1 MLSKALAKLLILL
14 YLFFLLYTLEE
25 AELFFFVKK
34 GEQILRFLWK
44 NVKMLKA
51 CDNLAR
57 FLLLLVGS
65 YAPVI
70 FSLQNLN
77 IAIKF
82 TSS

>member
-1 MLSKALAKLLILL
+1 LAKLLILL
-14 YLFFLLYTLEE
+14 YLFFLLYTLE
-25 AELFFFVKK
+25 AADLFFFVFCKK